1 MASEKMEKT
10 VPLEPKS
17 SNFDFTE
24 FQNDPQFPIFVAL
37 AVVFVTVLIS
47 LIVWFLK
54 KGSRRQAVLICG
66 PCDSGKTLLF
76 SQLLHKTKVETFT
89 SMKENVGVLNI
100 PENRKKPV
108 VIDLPGHERIRY
120 KCLEKQKDSAMGI
133 IYVLD
138 AATITKGIRDATEFL
153 FRILSDPTIHSN
165 RTPVL
170 VICNKQDLTLAK
182 GSSVIQR
189 ELSKEIGL
197 LRDTQAGTLQ
207 GTDGSVLDHIFL
219 GKQGKDFS
227 FADLKASV
235 EFCET
240 SALDTEN
247 LDKVKAWISSIS
259 R

>member
-1 MASEKMEKT
+1 MDSGKIGKL
-10 VPLEPKS
+10 VPLQSKYTD
-17 SNFDFTE
+17 FDFAE
-24 FQNDPQFPIFVAL
+24 LQNDPQFPIYVAL
-37 AVVFVTVLIS
+37 AVIFVTVFIS
-47 LIVWFLK
+47 LTTLLCK

-76 SQLLHKTKVETFT
+76 SQLLHKTKIETFT
-89 SMKENVGVLNI
+89 SMKENVGVLDI

-120 KCLEKQKDSAMGI
+120 KCLDNQKESAMGI

-153 FRILSDPTIHSN
+153 FRILSDPSIHSN
-165 RTPVL
+165 RTPIL
-170 VICNKQDLTLAK
+170 VICNKQDMTLAK
-182 GSSVIQR
+182 GSKVIQR
-189 ELSKEIGL
+189 ELAKEIGL

-207 GTDGSVLDHIFL
+207 GTDGSTLDHIFL
-219 GKQGKDFS
+219 GKQGRDFD
-227 FADLKASV
+227 FYDLKASV

-240 SALDTEN
+240 SVVDDEN
-247 LDKVKAWISSIS
+247 LDIVQNWISSLP